1 MKRLLLLSI
10 LIILFQL
17 SSYGIKAYFHHAQ
30 FYAPTVG
37 TYLETYMAIVPNSV
51 AYKINSNNK
60 LQASVEVTMIFTA
73 DDVVKEYRKYN
84 ISSPEVDTSFAGLP
98 GAFIDLQRIPL
109 PAGSYNFQLL
119 VKDNFSPDS
128 LSFDYKDIL
137 TISISG
143 NEPAI
148 SGIEPA
154 ERFIPTE
161 TITKYT
167 KSGYDVIP
175 YVSNFYPNSVN
186 SITFYSELYNIDKE
200 VGAGNDFL
208 IRYFVT
214 SVPSRRMFEKTITL
228 DRRKAAPIVVL
239 TKSVNI
245 SDLPSGN
252 YNLEIEVCDK
262 NNEVLLT
269 KKHFFQRSS
278 NKPMDT
284 PTSYANVETKDSWVE
299 KYSTVHELGAHIKS
313 LYPIAGNVERS
324 FIDTDFSA
332 KDLKIMQQF
341 FINFWETRNSI
352 APESEWE
359 IYRKQVEL
367 VDKLYGTQIKR
378 GYMSDRGRVYLQYGS
393 PNQIIKR
400 SNMAFFQPYEIW
412 HFYKINDKNNRR
424 FVFSLVDFG
433 TSEYEL
439 VHSDMPGEIL
449 NQAWFDIVKG
459 NHLITKEN
467 KNIFDDEY
475 DQLRRDYQ
483 D

>member
-84 ISSPEVDTSFAGLP
+84 ISSPEVDTSFTGLP

-284 PTSYANVETKDSWVE
+284 PTSYANV
-299 KYSTVHELGAHIKS
+299 
-313 LYPIAGNVERS
+313 
-324 FIDTDFSA
+324 
-332 KDLKIMQQF
+332 
-341 FINFWETRNSI
+341 
-352 APESEWE
+352 
-359 IYRKQVEL
+359 
-367 VDKLYGTQIKR
+367 
-378 GYMSDRGRVYLQYGS
+378 
-393 PNQIIKR
+393 
-400 SNMAFFQPYEIW
+400 
-412 HFYKINDKNNRR
+412 
-424 FVFSLVDFG
+424 
-433 TSEYEL
+433 
-439 VHSDMPGEIL
+439 
-449 NQAWFDIVKG
+449 
-459 NHLITKEN
+459 
-467 KNIFDDEY
+467 
-475 DQLRRDYQ
+475 
-483 D
+483 